1 MSLIANQNDVSSSAP
16 AENRFS
22 SPNQSATMQTSLE
35 AHASDGKDPGKSGN
49 ETETEQSKLSKNLE
63 IEIKKEGNSINLNA
77 PQKNMNSKPQT
88 GRIIENSV
96 STAVNNVS
104 QPPGGPGQ
112 AGKAFLHEVIF
123 SSDDEDG
130 EFNSNSR
137 KNGKKIE
144 APAQND
150 GTCAIPPVLYADMKD
165 FIKSLK
171 STKFSKIENAATKL
185 VHKFKK
191 TLPCPKCETIH
202 GHTPQ
207 GGQSNQF
214 GGTAPHNKC
223 RSSVPQLLMM
233 LPHDLICAI
242 GKSHRDFDIRDAS
255 LFTAWIS
262 SSKAAH
268 KEAILKKLRHEMQ
281 IDNDDENFEEDEEET
296 EDEIELD
303 YEMKESQEVKSIEHL
318 EILKTNDEDPINNLA
333 KSTSYSDSEFRAVI
347 MEELLGMRKRLKTL
361 EEENLRLRQENSV
374 LRKYYTNSSTATIKE
389 INSQLPY
396 STTSPKLSYTEAV
409 KTATPNITRPII
421 AKRTRQEVGA
431 TVEQTPKSRP
441 QVDLSLFTTSV
452 SATNKPQEQSKL
464 VFVYFKG
471 LVRRPMSEYRALFD
485 QIGFGGYKA
494 RDILFLSQ
502 DFLQVL
508 TYDNCVEELVEKIK
522 LNFPD
527 AKHIIDADPT
537 DPKNYEEHGKLSKE
551 FLEAQYYVSMEGAVQ
566 RFKKLVAERPILTRT
581 LHFLEKVVETRNA
594 KYEKPLAKPKIF
606 LMNSFMVLETLQ
618 DSTKNA
624 SASLPEQ
631 SSNAM
636 ETVPVHDENE
646 ASAQVSMGTSQ

>member
-22 SPNQSATMQTSLE
+22 PPNQLATMQTSHE
-35 AHASDGKDPGKSGN
+35 AHASDGKDPGKFGN
-49 ETETEQSKLSKNLE
+49 DTETELLKYSKNLE
-63 IEIKKEGNSINLNA
+63 TKKRNEGNSIHLNA
-77 PQKNMNSKPQT
+77 PQKNMNSEPQT
-88 GRIIENSV
+88 VRIIENSV
-96 STAVNNVS
+96 SPIENNDS
-104 QPPGGPGQ
+104 QPPGAPGQ
-112 AGKAFLHEVIF
+112 AGRTFSHLVIS
-123 SSDDEDG
+123 SSDEEEG
-130 EFNSNSR
+130 EINSNIG
-137 KNGKKIE
+137 NIEKKIE
-144 APAQND
+144 APAQKD
-150 GTCAIPPVLYADMKD
+150 GICAIPPVLYADMKD

-171 STKFSKIENAATKL
+171 PTKFSKIENAATKL

-191 TLPCPKCETIH
+191 TLPCPKCETVH

-242 GKSHRDFDIRDAS
+242 GKSHRDFDIKDAS

-281 IDNDDENFEEDEEET
+281 IDNDDFEADEEET

-303 YEMKESQEVKSIEHL
+303 YEMKESQEEKSIEQL
-318 EILKTNDEDPINNLA
+318 EKLKINDETPINNLE
-333 KSTSYSDSEFRAVI
+333 KVTSYSDSEFRAVI
-347 MEELLGMRKRLKTL
+347 TEELLGMRKRLKTL

-389 INSQLPY
+389 INSQLPS
-396 STTSPKLSYTEAV
+396 STTSLKPSYLETV
-409 KTATPNITRPII
+409 KIATQNITRPVI

-441 QVDLSLFTTSV
+441 QVELSLFTSSV
-452 SATNKPQEQSKL
+452 SAGSKPQEQSKL

-502 DFLQVL
+502 DFLQIL
-508 TYDNCVEELVEKIK
+508 TYENCVDELVEKIR
-522 LNFPD
+522 LNFPS
-527 AKHIIDADPT
+527 AKHVEDADPT
-537 DPKNYEEHGKLSKE
+537 DPKNYEEHGNLSKE
-551 FLEAQYYVSMEGAVQ
+551 FLRAQYFISMEGSVQ
-566 RFKKLVAERPILTRT
+566 RFRKIVTERPFLTRT
-581 LHFLEKVVETRNA
+581 LHFLEKVVQTKNV
-594 KYEKPLAKPKIF
+594 KYEKAPAKSKIF
-606 LMNSFMVLETLQ
+606 LMNSFMVLDKLQ
-618 DSTKNA
+618 DSVKNA

-631 SSNAM
+631 LSNAM
-636 ETVPVHDENE
+636 ETVPVHNDNE
-646 ASAQVSMGTSQ
+646 ASAQVSMETSQ